1 MYKVQ
6 LEKLN
11 NTNQVATFNDTN
23 GMSEKKKWHSL
34 PQSQALRAPNKTIHR
49 TI

>member
-23 GMSEKKKWHSL
+23 GMSEKKKVAFSSTK
-34 PQSQALRAPNKTIHR
+34 QSTACPK
-49 TI
+49 